1 MSADAVRA
9 ALLELHRELLRAER
23 VTLERVHGRMGAAE
37 FLQVAADDPKLAWLV
52 PLSELVVAF
61 DEEDGDEEAAFD
73 RARALLA
80 PPDPGTPFGRRYL
93 SLLQRRPRGRPGA
106 PHGRRRGPSRR
117 QTSSCLAACAPLPC
131 L

>member
-1 MSADAVRA
+1 MSAEAVPA

-23 VTLERVHGRMGAAE
+23 VTLERIHGRMGAAE

-61 DEEDGDEEAAFD
+61 DEEDADEEAALD

-93 SLLQRRPRGRPGA
+93 SLLQRSPGVV
-106 PHGRRRGPSRR
+106 
-117 QTSSCLAACAPLPC
+117 LAHRAAVDADESASD
-131 L
+131 